1 MYRHN
6 ATQFSR
12 RTSDRPS
19 LRRQRDSQHSEEAFG
34 VGPYIRNC
42 FVDCGQTTD
51 FTKDFRALSM
61 AWCKG
66 GVVESNQLHNTKYGG
81 PYQTATGARELVVRN
96 GYYRNV
102 PGSGIRILE
111 KDKSILAN
119 KLLVIEPE
127 LTLAA
132 TDVIE
137 ATTSVVMDYV
147 VCGTE
152 RV

>member
-1 MYRHN
+1 
-6 ATQFSR
+6 
-12 RTSDRPS
+12 
-19 LRRQRDSQHSEEAFG
+19 
-34 VGPYIRNC
+34 
-42 FVDCGQTTD
+42 
-51 FTKDFRALSM
+51 
-61 AWCKG
+61 
-66 GVVESNQLHNTKYGG
+66 
-81 PYQTATGARELVVRN
+81 VVRN